1 MNRIVRA
8 SLLSTLVYTVLILPA
23 HAQVTIKD
31 PWVRATVSAQM
42 ATGAFMQIT
51 SAQDARL
58 VEARSPVAGVVEV
71 HEMSMHKDV
80 MKMRAVKALDL
91 PAGKTVE
98 LKPGGYHIM
107 LMDLKQQMK
116 EGDTVPVTLIVEGK
130 DKTRSTIEV
139 KAPVRPLA
147 TAIKMDREHRH

>member
-8 SLLSTLVYTVLILPA
+8 SLLSTLVSAVFILPA
-23 HAQVTIKD
+23 HAQVTVKD

-42 ATGAFMQIT
+42 ATGAFMHIT

-71 HEMSMHKDV
+71 HEMSMDKD
-80 MKMRAVKALDL
+80 
-91 PAGKTVE
+91 AGKSVE

-116 EGDTVPVTLIVEGK
+116 EGDTVPVTLVVEGK
-130 DKTRSTIEV
+130 DKKRSTIEV

-147 TAIKMDREHRH
+147 TPAAMGHDMKH